1 MGKLIIKFND
11 VVIDQIMLQQG
22 DMHIGR
28 QPGSDIFLD
37 NLAVSGT
44 HASIFTVGDDSF
56 IQDQNSTNGTLINN
70 KRVNKHHLRN
80 GDMITIGSHTL
91 IYVNESAVNNV
102 PDLAKTVIV
111 RPEQASAMLAAAAQG
126 GGTAVAEPPAAK
138 ARTRSGAIFILSG
151 ASSGKRIDLMKAVT
165 NLGKAGKKGG
175 VINRNPD
182 GSYILLSG
190 GAEVEPKLNGA
201 AVDASG
207 KELRNGD
214 IIEIS
219 GSRMQFYLK

>member
-11 VVIDQIMLQQG
+11 VVIDQIVLQQG

-56 IQDQNSTNGTLINN
+56 IQDQNSTNGTIINN

-80 GDMITIGSHTL
+80 GDMIIIGSHTL
-91 IYVNESAVNNV
+91 IYVNESAVNSV

-111 RPEQASAMLAAAAQG
+111 RPEQAGAMLASVQ
-126 GGTAVAEPPAAK
+126 GGTAIAEQPAAK
-138 ARTRSGAIFILSG
+138 TRTRSGAIFILSG
-151 ASSGKRIDLMKAVT
+151 ASSGKRIDLVKAVT

-175 VINRNPD
+175 VINRNPN
-182 GSYILLSG
+182 GSYVLQDG
-190 GAEVEPKLNGA
+190 GAEVKPKLNGS
-201 AVDASG
+201 AVDADG

>member
-56 IQDQNSTNGTLINN
+56 IQDQNSTNGTIINN
-70 KRVNKHHLRN
+70 KRINKHHLRN

-91 IYVNESAVNNV
+91 IYVNESAVNSV
-102 PDLAKTVIV
+102 PDLAKTVVV
-111 RPEQASAMLAAAAQG
+111 RPEQAGAMLAAAQ
-126 GGTAVAEPPAAK
+126 GGTAVAEQPAAK
-138 ARTRSGAIFILSG
+138 TRTRSGAIFILSG
-151 ASSGKRIDLMKAVT
+151 ASSGKRIDLVKAVT

-175 VINRNPD
+175 VINRNPN
-182 GSYILLSG
+182 GSYVLQDG
-190 GAEVEPKLNGA
+190 GAEVKPKLNGSS
-201 AVDASG
+201 VDADG

>member
-1 MGKLIIKFND
+1 MGKMIIKYND
-11 VVIDQIMLQQG
+11 VVIDQIALQQG

-28 QPGSDIFLD
+28 QPGSDILLD
-37 NLAVSGT
+37 NLAVSGA

-56 IQDQNSTNGTLINN
+56 IQDQNSTNGTFINN

-80 GDMITIGSHTL
+80 GDMITIGNHTL
-91 IYVNESAVNNV
+91 IYVNESAVNPV
-102 PDLAKTVIV
+102 PDLARTVVV
-111 RPEQASAMLAAAAQG
+111 RPEQASAMLSTAAP
-126 GGTAVAEPPAAK
+126 GGTAVAEQPGAK
-138 ARTRSGAIFILSG
+138 ARTRAGAIFILSG
-151 ASSGKRIDLMKAVT
+151 ASSGKRIDLLKAVT
-165 NLGKAGKKGG
+165 NLGKAGKRAG

-182 GSYILLSG
+182 GSYVLTSG
-190 GAEVEPKLNGA
+190 GAEVNPKLNGA
-201 AVDASG
+201 AVDADG

>member
-1 MGKLIIKFND
+1 MGKFIIKFND
-11 VVIDQIMLQQG
+11 VVIDQIVLQQG

-28 QPGSDIFLD
+28 QPGSDILLD
-37 NLAVSGT
+37 NLAVSGA

-56 IQDQNSTNGTLINN
+56 IQDQNSTNGTFINN

-91 IYVNESAVNNV
+91 IYVNESAVNTV
-102 PDLAKTVIV
+102 PDLAKTVVV
-111 RPEQASAMLAAAAQG
+111 RPEQASAMLTAAAQG
-126 GGTAVAEPPAAK
+126 GTAVAKQPAAK

-151 ASSGKRIDLMKAVT
+151 ASSGKRIDLVKAVT

-182 GSYILLSG
+182 GSYILQDG
-190 GAEVEPKLNGA
+190 GAELKPKLNGA
-201 AVDASG
+201 AVEADG
-207 KELRNGD
+207 MELRNGD

>member
-1 MGKLIIKFND
+1 
-11 VVIDQIMLQQG
+11 
-22 DMHIGR
+22 
-28 QPGSDIFLD
+28 
-37 NLAVSGT
+37 
-44 HASIFTVGDDSF
+44 
-56 IQDQNSTNGTLINN
+56 
-70 KRVNKHHLRN
+70 
-80 GDMITIGSHTL
+80 MITIGSHTL
-91 IYVNESAVNNV
+91 IYVNESAVNTI

-111 RPEQASAMLAAAAQG
+111 RPEQASAMLTAAAQS
-126 GGTAVAEPPAAK
+126 GTAAAVAEPPAAK
-138 ARTRSGAIFILSG
+138 TRTRSGAIFILSG
-151 ASSGKRIDLMKAVT
+151 ASSGKRIDLLKAVT
-165 NLGKAGKKGG
+165 NLSKAGKKGG

-201 AVDASG
+201 AVDADG

>member
-11 VVIDQIMLQQG
+11 VVIDQIVLQQG

-28 QPGSDIFLD
+28 QPGSDILLD
-37 NLAVSGT
+37 NLAVSGA

-56 IQDQNSTNGTLINN
+56 IQDQNSTNGTFINN

-80 GDMITIGSHTL
+80 GDMITIGNHTL
-91 IYVNESAVNNV
+91 IYVNESAVTAV

-111 RPEQASAMLAAAAQG
+111 RPEQASAMLTAATQ

-138 ARTRSGAIFILSG
+138 TRTRSGAIFILSG
-151 ASSGKRIDLMKAVT
+151 ASSGKRIDLVKAVT
-165 NLGKAGKKGG
+165 NLGKAGKRAG

-182 GSYILLSG
+182 GSYILQDG
-190 GAEVEPKLNGA
+190 GAEVKPKLNGA
-201 AVDASG
+201 SVDADG

>member
-70 KRVNKHHLRN
+70 KRINKHHLRN

-91 IYVNESAVNNV
+91 IYVNESAVTAV

-126 GGTAVAEPPAAK
+126 GTAVTEPPAAK

-151 ASSGKRIDLMKAVT
+151 ANSGKRIDLMKAVT
-165 NLGKAGKKGG
+165 NLGKAGKRAG

-182 GSYILLSG
+182 GSYVLQDG
-190 GAEVEPKLNGA
+190 GAEVKPKLNGA
-201 AVDASG
+201 AIEAGG